1 MIINHKKK
9 KIISLLSFFL
19 LLIYVVIVNLA
30 DGFFIV
36 SSNTR
41 EYIDNI
47 TFVIF
52 IIAAISFGIAIGKRI
67 IVKGFFILLFLIMSG
82 FLNLILQPAFEKI
95 KLQGFW
101 LKTHK
106 VVENQSYLSCCD
118 SILRNWALLY
128 KTFATERYY
137 DTTLPVCI
145 KESIIKL
152 KINPH
157 VILVKYD
164 KEVYIRLEFP
174 NYAISCA
181 MRSSHP
187 LSLVGAKVSGNLY
200 YTYSQRQFKTWQ
212 INKSKL

>member
-1 MIINHKKK
+1 MTMNHKSK
-9 KIISLLSFFL
+9 KIVLLLSFL
-19 LLIYVVIVNLA
+19 LLPIYLMIVHLA
-30 DGFFIV
+30 DGFFVV

-41 EYIDNI
+41 EYIDNL
-47 TFVIF
+47 TLVIF
-52 IIAAISFGIAIGKRI
+52 IIAAISFGIATGKRI
-67 IVKGFFILLFLIMSG
+67 IVKGFFILLFLIMSV

-106 VVENQSYLSCCD
+106 AVENHCYLSCSD
-118 SILRNWALLY
+118 SILTNWPLLY
-128 KTFATERYY
+128 KTFATERYC

-145 KESIIKL
+145 KESVIKL
-152 KINPH
+152 RVNPH

-164 KEVYIRLEFP
+164 KEIYLRLEFP

-181 MRSSHP
+181 MRGSHP
-187 LSLVGAKVSGNLY
+187 LSLVGAKISGNLY

-212 INKSKL
+212 ISKSKL